1 MFTKIDYAMVM
12 VSDMDRAVKFY
23 RDALGF
29 TLRFQS
35 DGWSEFETGG
45 TTLALHGGA
54 KPAEQGARKPSEG
67 AAAGTIA
74 LGFSV
79 SNLNETVGILK
90 SRGVRFV
97 MEPTLREEENIRLS
111 VCIDPDG
118 TALSIAETV
127 KS

>member
-1 MFTKIDYAMVM
+1 MFSKIDYAMVT

-35 DGWSEFETGG
+35 EGWTEFETGG
-45 TTLALHGGA
+45 TTLALHGGG
-54 KPAEQGARKPSEG
+54 KPASPDARNTAEG
-67 AAAGTIA
+67 PVAGTIA

-79 SNLNETVGILK
+79 SNLDETVGKLK

-97 MEPTLREEENIRLS
+97 MEPTLRAEERIKLA

-118 TALSIAETV
+118 TALSIAEPI
-127 KS
+127 KH